1 MVDHDDSS
9 CRRTSLDNRTGVSSG
24 RCQWLLD
31 KHVRTHGERCKARV
45 TMRVIGCR
53 NRHRFGMRFPEH
65 LVNISIGC
73 YRARICGA
81 PGGRKLLGTA
91 EIEID
96 DGDKVC

>member
-1 MVDHDDSS
+1 
-9 CRRTSLDNRTGVSSG
+9 
-24 RCQWLLD
+24 
-31 KHVRTHGERCKARV
+31 
-45 TMRVIGCR
+45 MRI
-53 NRHRFGMRFPEH
+53 PEH